1 MRLRRMQEIQEERG
15 RWFSPRELLGPKEEK
30 VDVGEGDEF
39 GN

>member
-15 RWFSPRELLGPKEEK
+15 RWFSPRELLGPKEK
-30 VDVGEGDEF
+30 VDVGEGVGF